1 MAALVVTLTTTTA
14 SAAQTAAADTLSISV
29 IGAAAAGGYTL
40 VEISDNGTNW
50 TPAILG
56 APNGTK
62 EIKQDIGMAFTLRSG
77 WRWRAS
83 VVDPTAGTYS
93 VRVAVE

>member
-1 MAALVVTLTTTTA
+1 MAASVVTLTTTTA
-14 SAAQTAAADTLSISV
+14 SSTQTAATDTLSVSV
-29 IGAAAAGGYTL
+29 IGAAGAGGYTL
-40 VEISDNGTNW
+40 IEISDDGTNW

-62 EIKQDIGMAFTLRSG
+62 EIRQDIGMAFTLRAA
-77 WRWRAS
+77 WKWRAT
-83 VVDPTAGTYS
+83 VVSPTASSYS

>member
-1 MAALVVTLTTTTA
+1 MAALVVTLTTTSA

-40 VEISDNGTNW
+40 VEVSDNGTNW
-50 TPAILG
+50 APAILG

-62 EIKQDIGMAFTLRSG
+62 EIRQDLAMAFTVRAG
-77 WRWRAS
+77 WQWRAT
-83 VVDPTAGTYS
+83 VVNPTASSYS

>member
-1 MAALVVTLTTTTA
+1 MAASIVTLTTTTP

-40 VEISDNGTNW
+40 IEISDNGTNW

-62 EIKQDIGMAFTLRSG
+62 EIRQDIGMAFTIRLG
-77 WRWRAS
+77 WRWRAT
-83 VVDPTAGTYS
+83 VVNPTASSYS

>member
-1 MAALVVTLTTTTA
+1 MAALVVTLTTTSP
-14 SAAQTAAADTLSISV
+14 SAAQVAATDTLSVSV
-29 IGAAAAGGYTL
+29 TGAAAAGGYTL
-40 VEISDNGTNW
+40 IEISDNGSTW

-62 EIKQDIGMAFTLRSG
+62 EIRQDIGMAFTVRAG
-77 WRWRAS
+77 WSWRAT
-83 VVDPTAGTYS
+83 VVAPTASSYS

>member
-1 MAALVVTLTTTTA
+1 MPATVVTLTTTTP
-14 SAAQTAAADTLSISV
+14 SAAQTAASDTLSVSV

-40 VEISDNGTNW
+40 VEVSDNGTNW
-50 TPAILG
+50 APAILG
-56 APNGTK
+56 APNGTF
-62 EIKQDIGMAFTLRSG
+62 EIRQNIAMAFTIRSG

-83 VVDPTAGTYS
+83 VVAPTAASYS